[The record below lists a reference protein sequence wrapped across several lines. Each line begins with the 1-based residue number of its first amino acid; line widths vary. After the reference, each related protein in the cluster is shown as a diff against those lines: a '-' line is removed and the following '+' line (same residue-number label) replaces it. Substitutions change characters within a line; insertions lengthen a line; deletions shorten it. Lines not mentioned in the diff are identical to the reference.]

1 MTPDEIKAMFTEAIQ
16 KSGVH
21 NQIGISRYK
30 LYNWRKREGQEAS
43 LGDMLAVLYKL
54 ELITVQSNDNR

>member
-1 MTPDEIKAMFTEAIQ
+1 MTETEIKQIFEKAIA

-21 NQIGISRYK
+21 NQIGITRYK

-43 LGDMLAVLYKL
+43 LGDMLMTLYKL
-54 ELITVQSNDNR
+54 DLIKIKPNERR